1 MESKKTQPEKE
12 LNQLLSDL
20 DKVMNLCKKMEN
32 SSLEDVDSLKKE
44 SILLQKE
51 LKERY
56 DESNTGKTNS

>member
-20 DKVMNLCKKMEN
+20 DKVMNLFKKMEN

-56 DESNTGKTNS
+56 DESNTGKTNP